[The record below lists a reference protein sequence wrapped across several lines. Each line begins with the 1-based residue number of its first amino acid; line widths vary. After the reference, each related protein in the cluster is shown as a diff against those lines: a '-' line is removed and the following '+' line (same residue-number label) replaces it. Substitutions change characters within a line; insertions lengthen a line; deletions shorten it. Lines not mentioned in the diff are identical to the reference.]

1 MFNSSYQDRPIYL
14 FNTLTRKKE
23 VALPK
28 KGQPFRMYTCG
39 PTVHDYAHIGN
50 FRTFAFEDI
59 LRRTLKLLG
68 YPLIHVMNITDVD
81 DKTIKK
87 AVEKKLAL
95 EDFTSAYTRAFF
107 EDLDALGIERA
118 ENYPRATHYI
128 EPMIEMIQALI
139 DKKVAYHG
147 KDKSIYYAI
156 STFKS
161 YGKLSHLKL
170 DELKSNAE
178 GPSDSEEYDKESAS
192 DFVLWKAYDSK
203 RDGPVFWDS
212 PFGKGRPGWHMEC
225 SCMAMRLLGEELDLH
240 AGGVDNIFPHHE
252 NEIAQSEALSG
263 KCFSKLWVHSEHL
276 LVDGKKMSKSLGN
289 FYRLRDL
296 EEKGFSG
303 REVRYQL
310 IASHY
315 RTQVN
320 FTLEGLHAARKSLA
334 RIDTIVQRLQQLT
347 NASDPKLQKP
357 QPEIALKEMLDDRF
371 NALIDAL
378 TDDLSTPK
386 ALAALFDLI
395 RELNAILDKG
405 KMSKACAEL
414 SLKLIHTFDQAL
426 GLIAPFQNQKNAE
439 VPQEVKALADERTKA
454 RKAKNW
460 QEADRC
466 RDELK
471 KLGYTI
477 EDTPD
482 GPKVKKA

>member
-1 MFNSSYQDRPIYL
+1 MFNATYHDHPLYIH
-14 FNTLTRKKE
+14 NTMTRKKE

-50 FRTFAFEDI
+50 FRTFAFEDV

-68 YPLIHVMNITDVD
+68 YPLMHVMNITDVD
-81 DKTIKK
+81 DKTIQK
-87 AVEKKLAL
+87 AAQKGIPLDV
-95 EDFTSAYTRAFF
+95 YTKTYTEAFF

-128 EPMIEMIQALI
+128 EPMIEMIQKLI
-139 DKKVAYHG
+139 DKKVAYQG

-156 STFKS
+156 DTFKS

-170 DELKSNAE
+170 EDLSSNA
-178 GPSDSEEYDKESAS
+178 GPSDSEEYDKDNAS
-192 DFVLWKAYDSK
+192 DFVLWKAYDSE
-203 RDGPVFWDS
+203 RDGSVYWDS

-252 NEIAQSEALSG
+252 NEIAQSEALSD

-334 RIDTIVQRLQQLT
+334 RIDALVKRLKEL
-347 NASDPKLQKP
+347 ACSSDSHMQKP
-357 QPEIALKEMLDDRF
+357 EPEKALKETLQDSF
-371 NALIDAL
+371 QALIDAL
-378 TDDLSTPK
+378 TDDLNTPK
-386 ALAALFDLI
+386 ALAALFELI
-395 RELNAILDKG
+395 RELNATLDKG
-405 KMSKACAEL
+405 KMSQKCAEL
-414 SLKLIHTFDQAL
+414 SLQVIHTFDQAL
-426 GLIAPFQNQKNAE
+426 GLISPFENQANE
-439 VPQEVKALADERTKA
+439 EIPEEVKVLADQRAKA
-454 RKAKNW
+454 RQEKNW

-471 KLGYTI
+471 RLGYRV
-477 EDTPD
+477 EDTPE
-482 GPKVKKA
+482 GAALKKI

>member
-1 MFNSSYQDRPIYL
+1 MFSSSYRDHPIYL
-14 FNTLTRKKE
+14 HNTLTRKKE

-50 FRTFAFEDI
+50 FRTFAFEDV

-81 DKTIKK
+81 DKTIQK
-87 AVEKKLAL
+87 AAAKG
-95 EDFTSAYTRAFF
+95 TSLDEYTKTYTEAFF

-128 EPMIEMIQALI
+128 EPMIEMIQTLI
-139 DKKVAYHG
+139 DKKSAYQG
-147 KDKSIYYAI
+147 KDGSIYYAI
-156 STFKS
+156 DTFKS

-170 DELKSNAE
+170 DELSSRVE
-178 GPSDSEEYDKESAS
+178 GPSDSEEYDKERAS

-203 RDGPVFWDS
+203 RDGAVFWES

-320 FTLEGLHAARKSLA
+320 FTLDGLHAARKSLA
-334 RIDTIVQRLQQLT
+334 RIDALIKRLTEMLK
-347 NASDPKLQKP
+347 SKDPHLQKP
-357 QPEIALKEMLDDRF
+357 GPEKELKETLHESF
-371 NALIDAL
+371 QALIDAL
-378 TDDLSTPK
+378 TDDLNTPK

-395 RELNAILDKG
+395 RELNATLDKG
-405 KMSKACAEL
+405 KMSKAYAEL
-414 SLKLIHTFDQAL
+414 SLQVIHTFDRAL
-426 GLIAPFQNQKNAE
+426 GLVAPFEGQSQEEIPANA
-439 VPQEVKALADERTKA
+439 KALAAQRAKA
-454 RKAKNW
+454 RQEKNW
-460 QEADRC
+460 EKADRC

-471 KLGYTI
+471 QLGYTI
-477 EDTPD
+477 EDTPE
-482 GPKVKKA
+482 GPILKKF